1 MSISKILSLGPVMP
15 VIVLEQSNHA
25 IPLGEALLTGGI
37 KTIEITLR
45 TSAALNAIEQL
56 AKHLPEIYVGAG
68 TILTKEN
75 ATQAKNSGAKF
86 CVSPGTTSSIIDA
99 CDECNISLLPGAST
113 VSEMLTLSEAGFS
126 EIKFFPAS
134 AAGGIPFIKS
144 LLSPLPNLKFCPTGG
159 ISYETASEWLSLVN
173 VSCVGG
179 SWIAPAKDIND
190 QNFSEITARAKQATK
205 LVNK

>member
-1 MSISKILSLGPVMP
+1 MNISKILSLGPVMP
-15 VIVLEQSNHA
+15 VIVIEQANHA

-113 VSEMLTLSEAGFS
+113 VYEMLTLSEAGFS

-144 LLSPLPNLKFCPTGG
+144 LVSPLPNLKFCPTGG

-205 LVNK
+205 LVN

>member
-15 VIVLEQSNHA
+15 VIVIEQANHA

-99 CDECNISLLPGAST
+99 CNECNISLLPGAST

-190 QNFSEITARAKQATK
+190 QNFSEITARAKQVTK
-205 LVNK
+205 LVN

>member
-15 VIVLEQSNHA
+15 VIVIEQANHA

-68 TILTKEN
+68 TILTEEN

-99 CDECNISLLPGAST
+99 CNECNISLLPGAST

-144 LLSPLPNLKFCPTGG
+144 LVSPLPNLKFCPTGG

-205 LVNK
+205 LVN

>member
-15 VIVLEQSNHA
+15 VIVIEQANHA

-68 TILTKEN
+68 TVLSKEN
-75 ATQAKNSGAKF
+75 AAQAKNSGAKF

-113 VSEMLTLSEAGFS
+113 VSEMMTLSEAGFS

-159 ISYETASEWLSLVN
+159 ISYETASGWLSLVN

-179 SWIAPAKDIND
+179 SWIAPAKDIKD
-190 QNFSEITARAKQATK
+190 QNFSEITARAKQVTK
-205 LVNK
+205 LVN

>member
-15 VIVLEQSNHA
+15 VIVLEQANHA

-99 CDECNISLLPGAST
+99 CNECNISLLPGAST

-159 ISYETASEWLSLVN
+159 ISYETASGWLSLAN

-179 SWIAPAKDIND
+179 SWIAPAKDINE

-205 LVNK
+205 LVN

>member
-15 VIVLEQSNHA
+15 VIVIEQANHA

-75 ATQAKNSGAKF
+75 AKQAKNSGAKF

-99 CDECNISLLPGAST
+99 CNECNISLLPGAST

-159 ISYETASEWLSLVN
+159 ISYETASGWLSLVN

-205 LVNK
+205 LVN

>member
-1 MSISKILSLGPVMP
+1 MSITKILSLGPVMP
-15 VIVLEQSNHA
+15 VIVIEQANHA

-75 ATQAKNSGAKF
+75 AAQAKNSGAKF

-99 CDECNISLLPGAST
+99 CNECNISLLPGAST

-144 LLSPLPNLKFCPTGG
+144 LVSPLPNLKFCPTGG

-205 LVNK
+205 LVN

>member
-15 VIVLEQSNHA
+15 VIVIEQANNA

-99 CDECNISLLPGAST
+99 CKECSISLLPGAST

-159 ISYETASEWLSLVN
+159 ISYETASGWLSLVN

-205 LVNK
+205 LVN

>member
-1 MSISKILSLGPVMP
+1 MSILKILSLGPVMP
-15 VIVLEQSNHA
+15 VIVIEQANHA
-25 IPLGEALLTGGI
+25 IPLGEALLAGGI

-56 AKHLPEIYVGAG
+56 AQHLPEIYVGAG

-99 CDECNISLLPGAST
+99 CNECNISLLPGAST
-113 VSEMLTLSEAGFS
+113 VSEMLTLSEVGFS
-126 EIKFFPAS
+126 EIKFFPAY

-205 LVNK
+205 LVN

>member
-15 VIVLEQSNHA
+15 VIVIEQANHA

-75 ATQAKNSGAKF
+75 ATRAKNSGAKF

-99 CDECNISLLPGAST
+99 CNECNISLLPGAST

-144 LLSPLPNLKFCPTGG
+144 LVSPLPNLKFCPTGG
-159 ISYETASEWLSLVN
+159 ISYETASGWLSLVN

-205 LVNK
+205 LVN

>member
-15 VIVLEQSNHA
+15 VIVLEQANHA

-99 CDECNISLLPGAST
+99 CDEFNISLLPGAST

-134 AAGGIPFIKS
+134 AAGGLPFIKS
-144 LLSPLPNLKFCPTGG
+144 LVSPLPNLKFCPTGG
-159 ISYETASEWLSLVN
+159 VSYETASEWLSLVN

-205 LVNK
+205 LVN

>member
-15 VIVLEQSNHA
+15 VIVIEQANHA

-99 CDECNISLLPGAST
+99 CNECNISLLPGAST
-113 VSEMLTLSEAGFS
+113 VSEMLTLSQAGFS

-159 ISYETASEWLSLVN
+159 ISYETASGWLSLVN

-205 LVNK
+205 LVN

>member
-1 MSISKILSLGPVMP
+1 MSILKILSLGPVMP
-15 VIVLEQSNHA
+15 VIVIEQANHA

-75 ATQAKNSGAKF
+75 AAQAKNSGAKF

-159 ISYETASEWLSLVN
+159 ISYETASGWLSLVN

-205 LVNK
+205 LVN

>member
-15 VIVLEQSNHA
+15 VIVIEQANHA

-75 ATQAKNSGAKF
+75 ATRAKNSGAKF

-159 ISYETASEWLSLVN
+159 ISYETASGWLSLVN

-205 LVNK
+205 LVN

>member
-1 MSISKILSLGPVMP
+1 MSISKILSFGPVMP
-15 VIVLEQSNHA
+15 VIVIEQANNA

-75 ATQAKNSGAKF
+75 ARQAKNSGAKF

-99 CDECNISLLPGAST
+99 CNECNISLLPGAST

-134 AAGGIPFIKS
+134 AAGGIKFIKS
-144 LLSPLPNLKFCPTGG
+144 LASPLPKLKFCPTGG
-159 ISYETASEWLSLVN
+159 ISLDTASEWLSLAN

-179 SWIAPAKDIND
+179 SWIAPAKDINK
-190 QNFSEITARAKQATK
+190 QNFTEITARAKQATK
-205 LVNK
+205 LVN

>member
-15 VIVLEQSNHA
+15 VIVIEQANHA

-75 ATQAKNSGAKF
+75 AARAKNSGAKF

-99 CDECNISLLPGAST
+99 CNECNISLLPGAST

-144 LLSPLPNLKFCPTGG
+144 LVSPLPNLKFCPTGG
-159 ISYETASEWLSLVN
+159 ISYETASGWLSLVN

-190 QNFSEITARAKQATK
+190 QNFSEITARAKQANK
-205 LVNK
+205 LVN

>member
-15 VIVLEQSNHA
+15 VIVIEQANHA

-75 ATQAKNSGAKF
+75 AAQAKNSGAKF

-99 CDECNISLLPGAST
+99 CNECNISLLPGAST

-159 ISYETASEWLSLVN
+159 ISYETASGWLSLVN
-173 VSCVGG
+173 VCLLYTSP
-179 SWIAPAKDIND
+179 SPRDA
-190 QNFSEITARAKQATK
+190 
-205 LVNK
+205 

>member
-15 VIVLEQSNHA
+15 VIVIEQANHA

-75 ATQAKNSGAKF
+75 AAQAKNSGAKF

-99 CDECNISLLPGAST
+99 CNECNISLLPGAST

-144 LLSPLPNLKFCPTGG
+144 LVSPLPNLKFCPTGG

-205 LVNK
+205 LVN

>member
-15 VIVLEQSNHA
+15 VIVIEQANHA

-68 TILTKEN
+68 TTLTKEN
-75 ATQAKNSGAKF
+75 AAQAKNSGAKF

-144 LLSPLPNLKFCPTGG
+144 LVSPLPNLKFCPTGG

-190 QNFSEITARAKQATK
+190 QNFSEIIARAKQSTK
-205 LVNK
+205 LVN

>member
-15 VIVLEQSNHA
+15 VIVIEQANHA
-25 IPLGEALLTGGI
+25 IPLGEALLAGGI

-75 ATQAKNSGAKF
+75 AAQAKNSGAKF

-144 LLSPLPNLKFCPTGG
+144 LVSPLPNLKFCPTGG

-205 LVNK
+205 LVN

>member
-15 VIVLEQSNHA
+15 VIVIEQSNHA
-25 IPLGEALLTGGI
+25 IPLGEALLAGGI

-56 AKHLPEIYVGAG
+56 AQHLPEIYVGAG

-99 CDECNISLLPGAST
+99 CNECNISLLPGAST

-159 ISYETASEWLSLVN
+159 ISYETASGWLSLVN

-205 LVNK
+205 LVN

>member
-15 VIVLEQSNHA
+15 VIVIEQANHA

-68 TILTKEN
+68 TILQKEN
-75 ATQAKNSGAKF
+75 AIQAKNSGAKF

-99 CDECNISLLPGAST
+99 CKEIDIPLLPGAST

-159 ISYETASEWLSLVN
+159 ISYETASGWLSLVN

-205 LVNK
+205 LVN

>member
-15 VIVLEQSNHA
+15 VIVIEQANHA

-68 TILTKEN
+68 TILSKEN

-99 CDECNISLLPGAST
+99 CNECNISLLPGAST

-205 LVNK
+205 LVN

>member
-15 VIVLEQSNHA
+15 VIVIEQANHA
-25 IPLGEALLTGGI
+25 IPLGEALLTRGI

-68 TILTKEN
+68 TILNKEN

-99 CDECNISLLPGAST
+99 CNECNISLLPGAST

-205 LVNK
+205 LVN

>member
-15 VIVLEQSNHA
+15 VIVIEQANHA

-56 AKHLPEIYVGAG
+56 AKRLPEIYVGAG

-99 CDECNISLLPGAST
+99 CNECNISLLPGAST

-159 ISYETASEWLSLVN
+159 ISYETASGWLSLVN

-205 LVNK
+205 LVN

>member
-15 VIVLEQSNHA
+15 VIVLERANHA

-99 CDECNISLLPGAST
+99 CNECNISLLPGAST

-134 AAGGIPFIKS
+134 AVGGIPFIKS

-179 SWIAPAKDIND
+179 SWIAPAKDINE

-205 LVNK
+205 LVN

>member
-1 MSISKILSLGPVMP
+1 MSILKILSLGPVMP
-15 VIVLEQSNHA
+15 VIVIEQANHA

-75 ATQAKNSGAKF
+75 AAQAKNSGAKF

-113 VSEMLTLSEAGFS
+113 VSEMLTLSKAGFS

-159 ISYETASEWLSLVN
+159 ISYETASGWLSLVN

-205 LVNK
+205 LVN

>member
-15 VIVLEQSNHA
+15 VIVIEQANHA

-75 ATQAKNSGAKF
+75 AARAKNSGAKF

-113 VSEMLTLSEAGFS
+113 VSEILTLSEAGFS

-144 LLSPLPNLKFCPTGG
+144 LVSPLPNLKFCPTGG

-190 QNFSEITARAKQATK
+190 QNFSEITARAKQANK
-205 LVNK
+205 LVN

>member
-15 VIVLEQSNHA
+15 VIVIEQANHA

-99 CDECNISLLPGAST
+99 CNDCNISLLPGAST

-159 ISYETASEWLSLVN
+159 ISYETASGWLSLVN

-205 LVNK
+205 LVN

>member
-15 VIVLEQSNHA
+15 VIVIEQANHA

-75 ATQAKNSGAKF
+75 ATRAKNSGAKF

-99 CDECNISLLPGAST
+99 CNECNISLLPGAST

-159 ISYETASEWLSLVN
+159 ISYETATEWLSLVN

-205 LVNK
+205 LGN

>member
-15 VIVLEQSNHA
+15 VIVIEQANHA

-75 ATQAKNSGAKF
+75 AKRAKNSGAKF
-86 CVSPGTTSSIIDA
+86 CVSPGTTSSIINA
-99 CDECNISLLPGAST
+99 CNECNISLLPGAST

-205 LVNK
+205 LVN

>member
-15 VIVLEQSNHA
+15 VIVMEQANHA
-25 IPLGEALLTGGI
+25 IQLGEALLTGGI

-99 CDECNISLLPGAST
+99 CNACNISLLPGAST

-126 EIKFFPAS
+126 DIKFFPAS

-179 SWIAPAKDIND
+179 SWIAPVEDIND

-205 LVNK
+205 LVN

>member
-15 VIVLEQSNHA
+15 VIVIEQANQA
-25 IPLGEALLTGGI
+25 IPLGKALLSGGI

-45 TSAALNAIEQL
+45 TSAALDAIEQL

-99 CDECNISLLPGAST
+99 CNECNIPLLPGAST
-113 VSEMLTLSEAGFS
+113 ASEMLTLSEVGFS

-134 AAGGIPFIKS
+134 AAGGTQFIKS
-144 LLSPLPNLKFCPTGG
+144 LASPLPNLKFCPTGG
-159 ISYETASEWLSLVN
+159 ISYETALEWLSLVN

-179 SWIAPAKDIND
+179 SWIAPAKDINN
-190 QNFSEITARAKQATK
+190 QNFAEITTRAKQATK
-205 LVNK
+205 LVN

>member
-15 VIVLEQSNHA
+15 VIVIEQANHA

-113 VSEMLTLSEAGFS
+113 VYEMLTLSEAGFS

-205 LVNK
+205 LVN

>member
-15 VIVLEQSNHA
+15 VIVIEQANHA

-56 AKHLPEIYVGAG
+56 AKYLPEIYVGAG

-75 ATQAKNSGAKF
+75 AKQAKNSGAKF

-99 CDECNISLLPGAST
+99 CDECNISLLPGAGT

-159 ISYETASEWLSLVN
+159 ISYETASGWLSLVN

-205 LVNK
+205 LVN

>member
-15 VIVLEQSNHA
+15 VIVIEQANHA

-56 AKHLPEIYVGAG
+56 AKHLPELYVGAG

-99 CDECNISLLPGAST
+99 CNECNISLLPGAST

-159 ISYETASEWLSLVN
+159 ISYETASGWLSLVN

-179 SWIAPAKDIND
+179 SWIAPAKDINE

-205 LVNK
+205 LVN

>member
-15 VIVLEQSNHA
+15 VIVLERANHA

-99 CDECNISLLPGAST
+99 CNECNISLLPGAST

-134 AAGGIPFIKS
+134 AVGGIPFIKS

-205 LVNK
+205 LVN